1 MSEPS
6 QLVLRKPFPNAR
18 SYILPGDPMS
28 CVIRLVEP
36 SSREVSGLMGQRIY
50 ELEQAGFTIRHEPMP
65 VEWRWPI
72 TSASAALRAKT
83 LTNALLDPDVE
94 FVLCARGGQGASDLL
109 PLLPW
114 EALRHTRPKTLVGFS
129 DITALHTALYTQLGW
144 AGIHGPV
151 PATRAWP
158 QGRDAIFSLLRG
170 ETRTGKIAVESL
182 GPVERNPLKGWLFG
196 GNLAV
201 LGNLIGTPYFPPS
214 LEGAIL
220 FLEDVS
226 ESPGRILRIW
236 NQFLQSQVLTG
247 VQAVV
252 VGTFT
257 EMPGSISAFE
267 VKQEMARRMPQTPF
281 YSSSDFGHIP
291 RNLPLWI
298 QANAEIQNSTL
309 VWQKGNALT

>member
-1 MSEPS
+1 
-6 QLVLRKPFPNAR
+6 
-18 SYILPGDPMS
+18 MS
-28 CVIRLVEP
+28 CLIRLVEP

-65 VEWRWPI
+65 VEWRWPV
-72 TSASAALRAKT
+72 TSASATLRAET
-83 LTNALLDPDVE
+83 LAHALLDPDVE
-94 FVLCARGGQGASDLL
+94 FVLCARGGHGASDLL

-144 AGIHGPV
+144 TGIHGPV
-151 PATRAWP
+151 PATRTWP
-158 QGRDAIFSLLRG
+158 QGREAILDLMLG
-170 ETRTGKIAVESL
+170 EIHAGQIAVQPL
-182 GPVERNPLKGWLFG
+182 GPVEKNVVKGWLFG

-201 LGNLIGTPYFPPS
+201 LGNLIGTPYFPSS

-220 FLEDVS
+220 FLEDVG

-247 VQAVV
+247 IQAVV
-252 VGTFT
+252 VGTLT
-257 EMPGSISAFE
+257 EMPGSISALE

-291 RNLPLWI
+291 KNLPLWI
-298 QANAEIQNSTL
+298 QATAEIQNSTL
-309 VWQKGNALT
+309 VWQKGNAPA